1 MKKFFLAA
9 IGLSMLASCQQ
20 PAAVENTEKGIRL
33 AYVRIDS
40 LQSQYNYF
48 QELVGELQAEEE
60 KIVVELQRRQQELQT
75 NIELYQQEA
84 PKMTARQREANE
96 ADLRRVQQNYLQVE
110 QAAQGQMMQRQNDL
124 TVIMREDMNS
134 AIEIL
139 KEELNLDFILLYEE
153 GGQIIYA
160 NDEYDITERMVTMLN
175 ENRENPTEEQATE
188 AAVRGR
194 LILQLQN
201 KRKLPNTKKSGRVCA
216 RIFLCLYCRALLIR

>member
-1 MKKFFLAA
+1 MAA
-9 IGLSMLASCQQ
+9 IGLSMLASCQQQ

-124 TVIMREDMNS
+124 TVMMREDMNS
-134 AIEIL
+134 AIETL

-160 NDEYDITERMVTMLN
+160 NDDYDITERMVNMLN
-175 ENRENPTEEQATE
+175 ESRETPSEEEATE
-188 AAVRGR
+188 ASEEAADS
-194 LILQLQN
+194 
-201 KRKLPNTKKSGRVCA
+201 TSA
-216 RIFLCLYCRALLIR
+216 E

>member
-20 PAAVENTEKGIRL
+20 PAAVENTDKGIRL

-60 KIVVELQRRQQELQT
+60 KIIIELQRRQQELQT
-75 NIELYQQEA
+75 NLELYQQEA

-110 QAAQGQMMQRQNDL
+110 QAAQSQMMKRQNDL
-124 TVIMREDMNS
+124 TLVMREDMNS
-134 AIEIL
+134 AIEVL

-160 NDEYDITERMVTMLN
+160 NDEFDITERMVNMLN
-175 ENRENPTEEQATE
+175 ENRETPSEEE
-188 AAVRGR
+188 
-194 LILQLQN
+194 
-201 KRKLPNTKKSGRVCA
+201 
-216 RIFLCLYCRALLIR
+216 

>member
-1 MKKFFLAA
+1 MAA

-20 PAAVENTEKGIRL
+20 QPTAVENTEKGIRL

-48 QELVGELQAEEE
+48 QELVGELQAEDG

-124 TVIMREDMNS
+124 TVMMREDMNS
-134 AIEIL
+134 AIETL

-160 NDEYDITERMVTMLN
+160 NDEYDITERMVNMLN
-175 ENRENPTEEQATE
+175 ENRENPTEEEEAVSEATDS
-188 AAVRGR
+188 AAVE
-194 LILQLQN
+194 
-201 KRKLPNTKKSGRVCA
+201 
-216 RIFLCLYCRALLIR
+216 

>member
-1 MKKFFLAA
+1 MAA

-20 PAAVENTEKGIRL
+20 QPTAVENTEKGIRL

-124 TVIMREDMNS
+124 TVMMREDMNS
-134 AIEIL
+134 AIETL

-160 NDEYDITERMVTMLN
+160 NDEYDITERMVNMLN
-175 ENRENPTEEQATE
+175 ENRENPSEEEVTEATEE
-188 AAVRGR
+188 AADSAV
-194 LILQLQN
+194 
-201 KRKLPNTKKSGRVCA
+201 VE
-216 RIFLCLYCRALLIR
+216 